1 MAIIFYLKE
10 GKDGKEPNNWR
21 SYFGGSVWEKLPG
34 QENLYY
40 YHAYAKRAAGFKL
53 GKSLPCER
61 KSTRWSTGGLTAAS
75 QASGLTRSSTL
86 KRPDLGRSSGGRAG
100 RQRLF
105 NQQHHPDAEARR
117 RDENGIGV
125 FFKRIK
131 GTLLLRP
138 HDAFT
143 VGEVFEVDREQLEE
157 FIGEDGYFSTM
168 FAFDPIQSYKKGT
181 CQCEFDRNM
190 NPDEWKRDVFVNQKL
205 LGNIAFEANIIE
217 NHDMAWCD
225 DLYPGRGLRLCQ
237 HIGACRS
244 AGAAAWYAVFIS
256 GTGNRHDKLS
266 LRIGRH

>member
-1 MAIIFYLKE
+1 MVDNGYDISDYENIDPRFWYAGGYGSSDRRSQKEKHLDHHGSCGQSLLRSACLVPESDCRSQRSLWRLFFYLKE

-40 YHAYAKRAAGFKL
+40 YHAYAKEQPDLNWENPALR
-53 GKSLPCER
+53 ER

-157 FIGEDGYFSTM
+157 FIGEDGYF
-168 FAFDPIQSYKKGT
+168 FH
-181 CQCEFDRNM
+181 
-190 NPDEWKRDVFVNQKL
+190 DVCL
-205 LGNIAFEANIIE
+205 
-217 NHDMAWCD
+217 
-225 DLYPGRGLRLCQ
+225 
-237 HIGACRS
+237 
-244 AGAAAWYAVFIS
+244 
-256 GTGNRHDKLS
+256 
-266 LRIGRH
+266 